1 MAAAIACS
9 AAMLVMAP
17 AMATSGAPAWR
28 LAQGAALPAL
38 DGGVPA
44 DAMGCVALGYH
55 VDAEGRVVAPRVLQG
70 AFRGIDPHA
79 QEAFGDAVATAASG
93 WRHARVEGAMPS
105 VPWHSTFLVQAVGFL
120 PGPAAGQGRVV
131 LGVDA
136 QDARLR
142 EHCHVDDLARW
153 GEANAVPADE
163 AVARNGE
170 EVALLEPGQP
180 MLLWVPRGPL
190 QAPGYPND
198 GLRRG
203 ISACVVVGH
212 VVRADGTVDGLRIVS
227 SRFSKGPTDKLR
239 KQFEAQAAA
248 AVASGRFSPGPDNL
262 SRTPQFLQI
271 PITFTIND
279 AQAPQCEAMT
289 PGELAHAQAPRPW
302 VPGR

>member
-9 AAMLVMAP
+9 AAMLATAP
-17 AMATSGAPAWR
+17 AMATSGEPDWR
-28 LAQGAALPAL
+28 LATGATLPAL

-55 VDAEGRVVAPRVLQG
+55 VDGNGRVVAPRVLQG
-70 AFRGIDPHA
+70 AFSGIDQPA
-79 QEAFGDAVATAASG
+79 QEAFGEAVASAASD
-93 WRHARVEGAMPS
+93 WRHARIEGATPS
-105 VPWHSTFLVQAVGFL
+105 VPWHTTFLVQAVGFL
-120 PGPAAGQGRVV
+120 PEAAAGQGRVV

-142 EHCHVDDLARW
+142 EHCNVDDLAGW
-153 GEANAVPADE
+153 GEANAIPVDE
-163 AVARNGE
+163 AVARNGDN
-170 EVALLEPGQP
+170 VAMLEPGQP
-180 MLLWVPRGPL
+180 TLLWVPRGPL

-203 ISACVVVGH
+203 ISACVVVGQ

-248 AVASGRFSPGPDNL
+248 AVASGRFAPGPDNL
-262 SRTPQFLQI
+262 SRTPQFLQV

-279 AQAPQCEAMT
+279 AQAPECEAMT
-289 PGELAHAQAPRPW
+289 VEELARAQASRPEA
-302 VPGR
+302 PGP